1 LNESSVPTGQGGRQ
15 WYAATARGVLARS
28 TWRWRRRGGDP
39 ARTGGRQA
47 LPRERLDAVAIIWYE
62 AFALP
67 GERTV
72 RIDAFATRHR
82 KVAECKTRVV
92 NNTALSTLIT
102 SGDQHLSIEVQ
113 GELTDGQTHLHGQ
126 IGEHRFEITGT
137 PTSDVVA
144 ATSVTP

>member
-1 LNESSVPTGQGGRQ
+1 MADQHSD
-15 WYAATARGVLARS
+15 A
-28 TWRWRRRGGDP
+28 P
-39 ARTGGRQA
+39 ARLIVPAPPETTQ
-47 LPRERLDAVAIIWYE
+47 ETAIIWFE
-62 AFALP
+62 GFVLP

-72 RIDAFATRHR
+72 RIDAFETGHR